1 MSFSKLS
8 HWGSGC
14 YISES
19 RETVALSYIQYIYMI
34 CINMYISISARLD
47 RNIRGYHEIY
57 HLSLRFKQQNMG
69 SYRPRV
75 FQGPRCV
82 FSSVTMVDIGVLDV
96 LDRLSS

>member
-1 MSFSKLS
+1 
-8 HWGSGC
+8 
-14 YISES
+14 
-19 RETVALSYIQYIYMI
+19 MI